1 MTAQTQAT
9 LATRFVED
17 GYIVVPDLV
26 SPDDLSR
33 IVDDAQRFIAGDY
46 PVSNLPDNGDVL
58 AVHFPHWV
66 SPVAMDM
73 VQHDGVIGV
82 LSQIT
87 GAHLPQWDGA
97 TKCMQ
102 SMLFFKP
109 SGLQGQAWHQD
120 ERFIPTRDR
129 SLVGAWIAVDDANI
143 DNGCLWV
150 LPGSHRTGQ
159 LWPTRDH
166 GKPELFD
173 PTDESFGFDDEAAIP
188 VEVSAGSVVFFNGY
202 LLHRSLPNRSTRRRM
217 ALVNHYMNAWSPLP
231 WMMEQG
237 IDVGTTDYR
246 TIVSTSGTDP
256 YAWRGVSDPPLQ
268 TFVRPNAGSQNAD
281 DVRANLQAGADT

>member
-109 SGLQGQAWHQD
+109 PGLQGQAWHQD

>member
-109 SGLQGQAWHQD
+109 PGLQGQAWHQD

-281 DVRANLQAGADT
+281 DVRANLQAGADA